1 MSWFRLDAESIAE
14 RARHGAFAA
23 NVPSLGTTV
32 RRGIV
37 GFTIVSVAGFAPWIL
52 AGEWLHRALGEA
64 GLSAV
69 CAVVFIGA
77 SGLLLHRLIIG
88 PGSLSRFYKL
98 FAIIFTAYSVAWT
111 IGYMTLRGHL
121 GSLVGLFAGAAA
133 MGWMLARAFDASSST
148 IKIIAAL
155 FATNSLGY
163 FVGGWVEGKVVGLK
177 DPCLF
182 GLVLEKPA
190 RTTIAMLL
198 SGVCF
203 GVGLGAGLG
212 IAFHHC
218 QTAARLLLTTGSA
231 ISEMP
236 ESNVKLTDTLPS
248 SESL

>member
-1 MSWFRLDAESIAE
+1 MSWFQLDPESIAE
-14 RARHGAFAA
+14 RARCGGSAVD
-23 NVPSLGTTV
+23 VPSLKTSL
-32 RRGIV
+32 RRGMI

-69 CAVVFIGA
+69 CAIVFIGA

-88 PGSLSRFYKL
+88 PGSLARFYKV
-98 FAIIFTAYSVAWT
+98 FGVAFVTYSVAW
-111 IGYMTLRGHL
+111 IVGYMTLRGHL
-121 GSLVGLFAGAAA
+121 GSLIGLLAGTTLMA
-133 MGWMLARAFDASSST
+133 MTLTRAFDATGST
-148 IKIIAAL
+148 VKIIAML
-155 FATNSLGY
+155 FVLNSLGY
-163 FVGGWVEGKVVGLK
+163 FAGGWIEGKVVGLK

-212 IAFHHC
+212 FAFYHC
-218 QTAARLLLTTGSA
+218 QTAARGLLSA
-231 ISEMP
+231 HSP
-236 ESNVKLTDTLPS
+236 KTK
-248 SESL
+248 